1 MDRFSW
7 ISSNT
12 QLQAG
17 ELLVIQQRGL
27 RIYDGENKV
36 GLVFDVLCCS

>member
-7 ISSNT
+7 ISNNT

-36 GLVFDVLCCS
+36 GTLNNKLIR